1 MNAASNPDLN
11 QRKTLLREALA
22 ASNVHDFAP
31 LAAALQTASEK
42 ERAALAKT
50 LPPSRLFT
58 AEGGTARAFYALVS
72 LGKPKLAAETL
83 VKDKNKTN
91 YLPAA
96 LAAGRDRSEEWIL
109 AFCDELAEVSGWQQG
124 QPLELA
130 LQLQAARGLFAS
142 SARYVGRIPY
152 FLTADLDRK
161 ADARKSGQHI
171 VQGLQ
176 SHGGLPMHA
185 FWRFFEIEGL
195 GCDYTLTDYQSPAWN
210 AAVEQLGQSQ
220 SGFRERAIDAS
231 LDALL
236 RDFSARNILWYLQVQ
251 RALQPTAQE
260 VAARQSRYLAV
271 LGTQP
276 STAVGLAQELL
287 ASALKAQ
294 ALEADALIEAS
305 SAVLLRTEKKLIK
318 AQLKLLGEIPA
329 TAKQRQCIS
338 QVVEDALPSM
348 PADLAEQA
356 RKLVQAGDGLHA
368 TKPVTTP
375 SSKPA
380 EVSNGQALVIAP
392 PRSTPLPGT
401 RPELPAIESHE
412 ALMALLAELLEG
424 NDRGADL
431 PRIFDYLA
439 RHTDIAL
446 PHALEQRA
454 AQVIGELW
462 DENHAAPQ
470 RLLLAALTGKQEP
483 SFKGYRR
490 YVVASRGEPDLPDVE
505 YRTNTGTTSSYDPA
519 SGEMKVTE
527 TWTSRSGYQY
537 LRTNAA
543 TALLADICKALQQA
557 RQTGQAFVA
566 PTPVPVQARQWQRQL
581 ASPGQG
587 CFTRDLEVLG
597 KGPKPFWI
605 AADAMPQ
612 PATLHERAL
621 DVSQIAPEFT
631 FRAQEAREQAGYDAI
646 VHWAAWLLRDNL
658 DTLAAQMHPV
668 LCAAVQVINVRGL
681 GPLLAALGASRQPP
695 AQPVYSALALAA
707 SAKMAEHR
715 AQTAE
720 ALAQLTDANL
730 LDPEAFA
737 AQIAAHLADEFAL
750 AGRLAQTLADASSIS
765 AATGLRVLQT
775 LGALL
780 PHLLNADGK
789 PLTQASKLI
798 ELAARLSVDYGWP
811 LPIPDALAARRKGS
825 SALAVALR
833 TLDAV
838 TPQATPLAREA
849 ASSIQ

>member
-31 LAAALQTASEK
+31 LAAALQTASEE

-58 AEGGTARAFYALVS
+58 AEGGTARAFYALVA

-161 ADARKSGQHI
+161 TDLKKSGQHI
-171 VQGLQ
+171 VEGLQ

-195 GCDYTLTDYQSPAWN
+195 GSDYTLTDYQSPAWN
-210 AAVEQLGQSQ
+210 AAIEQLGQSQ

-251 RALQPTAQE
+251 RVLQPTAQE

-287 ASALKAQ
+287 ASALKAR
-294 ALEADALIEAS
+294 ALDTNALIEAS

-329 TAKQRQCIS
+329 TTEQRQRIS

-356 RKLVQAGDGLHA
+356 RKLVQAGDSSPATQPA
-368 TKPVTTP
+368 TKPT
-375 SSKPA
+375 
-380 EVSNGQALVIAP
+380 ELSNSEAIVIAP
-392 PRSTPLPGT
+392 PRSTPLPGA

-439 RHTDIAL
+439 RHTDAAL

-470 RLLLAALTGKQEP
+470 RLLLAALAGKQQP
-483 SFKGYRR
+483 GFKGYRR
-490 YVVASRGEPDLPDVE
+490 YVVARQGAPDLPDVE

-519 SGEMKVTE
+519 SGEMKLTE

-537 LRTNAA
+537 VPTNSA
-543 TALLADICKALQQA
+543 TALLADMCKALQQA
-557 RQTGQAFVA
+557 RQAGQAFVA
-566 PTPVPVQARQWQRQL
+566 PTPVPAKARQWQRQL

-605 AADAMPQ
+605 AANAIPQ
-612 PATLHERAL
+612 PASLHERAL

-720 ALAQLTDANL
+720 ALAQLAAANL

-737 AQIAAHLADEFAL
+737 TQIAAHLADEFAL
-750 AGRLAQTLADASSIS
+750 AGRLAQTLGDASSIS

-780 PHLLNADGK
+780 PHLLDADGK

-811 LPIPDALAARRKGS
+811 LPIPEALAARRKGS

-838 TPQATPLAREA
+838 TPQTTPLAREA
-849 ASSIQ
+849 ASALS